1 MHHSSVKL
9 RKTLFSLLIGVGLVI
24 TLISTTAH
32 SSQAQTVVRHA
43 IPNSTLPIALA
54 VEVPADQTVVYL
66 SGQVP
71 AVADPNQ
78 PETSIEAYGDT
89 KTQTMSVLTKIDEIL
104 KGLNMS
110 MSDVVKMQVFLVGAP
125 SKGGNMDFAGFMEGY
140 TQFFGTAAQPNLPA
154 RSTMQVSALVNPGWL
169 VEIEVAAVRS

>member
-1 MHHSSVKL
+1 MSSRF
-9 RKTLFSLLIGVGLVI
+9 RKALFSLLIGVSLVI
-24 TLISTTAH
+24 TLVSITAN

-71 AVADPNQ
+71 AIADPNK

-89 KTQTMSVLTKIDEIL
+89 KTQTVSVLAKIEEIL
-104 KGLNMS
+104 KDLDMR
-110 MSDVVKMQVFLVGAP
+110 MSDVVKMQVFLVGDP
-125 SKGGNMDFAGFMEGY
+125 SKGGTMDFDGFMEGY
-140 TQFFGTAAQPNLPA
+140 TQFFGTGTQPNLPA
-154 RSTMQVSALVNPGWL
+154 RSTMQVSALVRPGWL